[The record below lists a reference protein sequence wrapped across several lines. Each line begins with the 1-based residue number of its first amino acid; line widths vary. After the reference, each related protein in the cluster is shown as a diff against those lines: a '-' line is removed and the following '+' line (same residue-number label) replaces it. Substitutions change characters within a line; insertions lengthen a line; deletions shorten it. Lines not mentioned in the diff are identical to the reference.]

1 MRPPCGTGGV
11 ARGDSGMSE
20 DKLPLAGVRVVEL
33 SHMVMGPS
41 IGLILADLGADVIK
55 VEPPGG
61 DKTRRLRGSGAGYF
75 TMYNRNKRSI
85 CVDVKSEAG
94 LDIVRELVRGA
105 DVLVENFRSGTM
117 DRLGLSWEALS
128 AVNPRL
134 VYCSARGFLSG
145 PYAQRTALDEVAQM
159 MGGLAYM
166 TGPPGRPLRA
176 GASVIDVTGGM
187 FGVIAILAALQA
199 RERTGRG
206 QHVTSA
212 LYETT
217 AFLVGQHMAQLAVT
231 GEPARP
237 MPVRISAWAIYDIF
251 DAADGEQVFVA
262 VVSDGQ
268 WRKFCEEFGLED
280 FRADPALAENAA
292 RVERRDEI
300 LPRVREVLGAL
311 PHGEIMRRLETIGLP
326 YAPVA
331 RPEDLFDDPHLNE
344 SGGLLP
350 VTVPGGAATRL
361 PALPVEMGGGRL
373 QRRRDVPEAGAD
385 TDEVL
390 AELGYDA
397 ARIAAL
403 RADGVAG

>member
-1 MRPPCGTGGV
+1 MS
-11 ARGDSGMSE
+11 GDN
-20 DKLPLAGVRVVEL
+20 LPLAGIRVVEL

-94 LDIVRELVRGA
+94 LGIVRALVDRA

-117 DRLGLSWEALS
+117 DRLGLSWDALS
-128 AVNPRL
+128 ASNERL

-145 PYAQRTALDEVAQM
+145 PYAHRTALDEVAQM

-187 FGVIAILAALQA
+187 FGVIAVLAALQE

-206 QHVTSA
+206 QRVTSA

-268 WRKFCEEFGLED
+268 WRKFCEAFGLD
-280 FRADPALAENAA
+280 DLGSDPALAENSE
-292 RVERRDEI
+292 RVAQRDRI
-300 LPRVREVLGAL
+300 LPRVREILGAM
-311 PHGEIMRRLETIGLP
+311 PHDALMQRLESVGLP

-331 RPEDLFDDPHLNE
+331 RPEDLFDDRHLNE

-350 VTVPGGAATRL
+350 VTVPGGDATRL
-361 PALPVEMGGGRL
+361 PALPVEMDGARP
-373 QRRRDVPEAGAD
+373 QQRRDVPGPGD
-385 TDEVL
+385 HTDEVL
-390 AELGYDA
+390 GELGYDA
-397 ARIAAL
+397 ERIAAL
-403 RADGVAG
+403 RGDGVAG